1 MKTFRFLITL
11 ALLLF
16 ITSEMQAQV
25 VSNNNED
32 EVNKVDTRFAQ
43 DFVPGQVLVK
53 FKDNSSIQV
62 RRVNGKY
69 RSASI
74 SAVDQLLQSYGVDDM
89 EKLFPEE
96 KVAKPKSQLRKRKA
110 YNGTIVEEK
119 NLDKVYWIKTNVLRP
134 DSTLQLI
141 EQLKA
146 MDDVEYAEPN
156 YYAYI
161 TSEGMPL
168 STCYNS
174 ALSSSSKI
182 GVAKAETEQSVI
194 CSSPEQNPLYS
205 QQWGIKAL
213 NIDQLW
219 DKPIINKKRP
229 VIAILDT
236 GVDINHPDL
245 VDNIWTNPRE
255 AEGETA
261 YDDDNN
267 GIVDDVHGW
276 NFVDNYYD
284 LTDRNS
290 HGTHVA
296 GIAAAADNGVG
307 IIGANPLALIMPV
320 KVMNDRGQGD
330 VATICRGI
338 KYAADNGADVI
349 NMSFGGRGFS
359 NVEKEALDYAYIT
372 SILVAS
378 AGNYGK
384 DIYNEYNPAEPG
396 TLYPAAYYLVLGI
409 QATSSGG
416 GLASFSNYDPDGPIF
431 SEDGA
436 DGRNYEIKAPGAG
449 ILSTVPDGGYKNMSG
464 TSMSSPLFAGAVS
477 ALQMVKEY
485 SSRDVLFGDLIHLK
499 ADFAQIYS
507 DESHR
512 IPKLDVCSID
522 TDDSSGNNNG
532 QIDVGETILFSTI
545 LRNTWADATNIK
557 LNLAVEERYQD
568 FVDVLNPEVDFG
580 WSLSAYARTIGTT
593 PFRVRFSDDIGDG
606 TRIKFL
612 LSASCNENPE
622 PVIQKMY
629 VSVNNKSYLSSLI
642 FNDTTIVAGK
652 TLRIDKQI
660 TFQNGTILT
669 IDPGACIEFID
680 EGRISGCTFNAKGTP
695 DKPIRIKTLDDKQ
708 HSIHSTTSFQ
718 ITTYGVYSN
727 SDSTIFTLD
736 KSPITPYYFSLSREK
751 IIYYNIGESDPQKVF
766 RLDDYINIPDS
777 YDDIRVL
784 LRDPEYIT
792 SAVKNLLK
800 DYDDYCEEHKEG
812 ELSTNARISGNSY
825 SFRIENNSISYC
837 IFEGNITFWGGY
849 DYLNI
854 NDCIYDNINNN
865 PSVRAVRTNIYN
877 SWIGEAPVTF
887 SHSNIINCYFN
898 SPGWYGNQSTC
909 NIFTISPYIF
919 KNGNNDYIDHA
930 KNPSYLGTSREDLVR
945 PHLIETDYGYGFGTI
960 DLSNMPS
967 RPYAEAHG
975 IVWKVVVN
983 GKDAQDEFEDLAPL
997 GVGRHKFEVYF
1008 NRPMNVAVAPK
1019 ISFGVREPYTQHA
1032 VTEDGSWSADS
1043 LIYTAYFT
1051 ITGKTASD
1059 GPNLIYVYGAEDN
1072 EYFEIP
1078 YEKTRFNI
1086 NIQAAGSMA
1095 TGFAGEAGLG
1105 KVTLTWNND
1114 ENDFDDAMGFNLYRY
1129 TMVNDSTASDTLM
1142 VNKEIIDL
1150 ETTEYIDYD
1159 VTPGTTYYYLYKVLS
1174 TDLREYDVSNTV
1186 AVTPLTSTKGDANGS
1201 GDVDVAD
1208 VITTVNYAAGQSP
1221 KPFIFEAAD
1230 MNEDTAIDI
1239 LDVIGIIKTILNPNA
1254 ETKPMIE
1261 ATATYTIEDGV
1272 VYVDSPVALA
1282 GVQVQVATAE
1292 DADISVADD
1301 LKGFEHTA
1309 AWLSDND
1316 YLFLA
1321 YNMNG
1326 KTLAPGKHALLYI
1339 GDSKISQMRLSDAD
1353 GHNVMAIGSEATG
1366 IDRMA
1371 TDVMKVKGIYD
1382 LQGRKISG
1390 NGDMKN
1396 LPKGIYIVNG
1406 QKVVR

>member
-1 MKTFRFLITL
+1 MPHASSIKDTFNQKKLKNNKDMKTFRFLITL

-16 ITSEMQAQV
+16 VLSAMQAQV

-53 FKDNSSIQV
+53 FKDESSIQV

-96 KVAKPKSQLRKRKA
+96 KVAKPKSKLRKRKA

-161 TSEGMPL
+161 TADGISMASNYT
-168 STCYNS
+168 STTTTTPI
-174 ALSSSSKI
+174 K
-182 GVAKAETEQSVI
+182 VAKAETEQSVI

-255 AEGETA
+255 GEGETA

-267 GIVDDVHGW
+267 GFVDDLHGW
-276 NFVDNYYD
+276 NFIDNYFEVP
-284 LTDRNS
+284 DRNS

-330 VATICRGI
+330 IATICRGI

-349 NMSFGGRGFS
+349 NMSFGSRALS
-359 NVEKEALDYAYIT
+359 SSEKGALEYAFLS

-378 AGNYGK
+378 AGNNGSE
-384 DIYNEYNPAEPG
+384 IYDENILWPG
-396 TLYPAAYYLVLGI
+396 TSYPAAYYLVLGI

-416 GLASFSNYDPDGPIF
+416 ELAGFSNYDPDGPIF

-436 DGRNYEIKAPGAG
+436 DGRNYEIKAPGDE
-449 ILSTVPDGGYKNMSG
+449 ILSTIPDGGYKNMNG

-485 SSRDVLFGDLIHLK
+485 SSRDVLFGDLIHLN

-507 DESHR
+507 DDTPR
-512 IPKLDVCSID
+512 MPKIDVCAIEI
-522 TDDSSGNNNG
+522 DDSEGNNDG
-532 QIDVGETILFSTI
+532 QVDVGETISFSPV
-545 LRNTWADATNIK
+545 LRNTWADATDIRLK
-557 LNLAVEERYQD
+557 LTVDEQYQD
-568 FVDVLNPEVDFG
+568 FVEILNPKVDFG
-580 WSLSAYARTIGTT
+580 WSLSAYGSAKAKT
-593 PFRVRFSDDIGDG
+593 PIKVRFADNIGND
-606 TRIKFL
+606 TRIKFSL
-612 LSASCNENPE
+612 EASYNENE
-622 PVIQKMY
+622 ETISKEIY
-629 VSVNNKSYLSSLI
+629 
-642 FNDTTIVAGK
+642 TTIS
-652 TLRIDKQI
+652 
-660 TFQNGTILT
+660 NLT
-669 IDPGACIEFID
+669 K
-680 EGRISGCTFNAKGTP
+680 ISG
-695 DKPIRIKTLDDKQ
+695 IIKKD
-708 HSIHSTTSFQ
+708 
-718 ITTYGVYSN
+718 
-727 SDSTIFTLD
+727 TIFTAD
-736 KSPITPYYFSLSREK
+736 KVWFVNDDLAILKGVTLTIEAGTNVKVGRNKTIKSLGKLKAKGEPAKKIIFEGDVFYIETHNSEDFDSNNSIYENPIDTLYHCSLINMSASATSIIPFMFDCDVNEMVSGSRNNMCFSSSLS
-751 IIYYNIGESDPQKVF
+751 IINKTRYPYAHYYKCNVDETSYYNIVNNGISTSSYFDMMPPITYSDLRCHNYFNNKTYYGRF
-766 RLDDYINIPDS
+766 LAYKTDS
-777 YDDIRVL
+777 
-784 LRDPEYIT
+784 
-792 SAVKNLLK
+792 
-800 DYDDYCEEHKEG
+800 
-812 ELSTNARISGNSY
+812 
-825 SFRIENNSISYC
+825 
-837 IFEGNITFWGGY
+837 
-849 DYLNI
+849 
-854 NDCIYDNINNN
+854 
-865 PSVRAVRTNIYN
+865 PSVD
-877 SWIGEAPVTF
+877 
-887 SHSNIINCYFN
+887 HSDF
-898 SPGWYGNQSTC
+898 
-909 NIFTISPYIF
+909 
-919 KNGNNDYIDHA
+919 
-930 KNPSYLGTSREDLVR
+930 PSYLGTSREDLIR
-945 PHLIETDYGYGFGTI
+945 PYIYEMGNGGGFGTI
-960 DLSNMPS
+960 DLSNMPD

-983 GKDAQDEFEDLAPL
+983 GKDAQDEFEDLTPL

-1051 ITGKTASD
+1051 VTGKTSSD
-1059 GPNLIYVYGAEDN
+1059 GLNRIYVYGAEDN

-1254 ETKPMIE
+1254 EAKPMIE

-1272 VYVDSPVALA
+1272 VYVDTPVALA

-1301 LKGFEHTA
+1301 LKGFEHTG

-1339 GDSKISQMRLSDAD
+1339 GNSKISQMRLSDAD

>member
-1 MKTFRFLITL
+1 MPYASSIKDTFNQKKLKDNKDMKTFRFLITL

-16 ITSEMQAQV
+16 VSSAMQAQV

-96 KVAKPKSQLRKRKA
+96 KVAKPKSKLRKRKA

-161 TSEGMPL
+161 TADGISMASNYT
-168 STCYNS
+168 STTTTTPI
-174 ALSSSSKI
+174 K
-182 GVAKAETEQSVI
+182 VAKAETEQSVI

-330 VATICRGI
+330 IATICRGI

-349 NMSFGGRGFS
+349 NMSFGGGPS
-359 NVEKEALDYAYIT
+359 NFFGETLDYAYIT

-384 DIYNEYNPAEPG
+384 EIYDNSDLTAPG
-396 TLYPAAYYLVLGI
+396 TIYPAAYYLVLGI

-416 GLASFSNYDPDGPIF
+416 GLAGFSNYDPDGPIY
-431 SEDGA
+431 SEDGI
-436 DGRNYEIKAPGAG
+436 DGRNYEIKAPGVS
-449 ILSTVPDGGYKNMSG
+449 ILSTVPDGGYKTMSG

-485 SSRDVLFGDLIHLK
+485 SSRDVLFGDLIHLN

-507 DESHR
+507 DDTPR
-512 IPKLDVCSID
+512 MPKIDVCAIEI
-522 TDDSSGNNNG
+522 DDSEGNNDG
-532 QIDVGETILFSTI
+532 QVDVGETISFSPV
-545 LRNTWADATNIK
+545 LRNTWADATDIRLK
-557 LNLAVEERYQD
+557 LTVDEQYQD
-568 FVDVLNPEVDFG
+568 FVEIINPEVGFG
-580 WSLSAYARTIGTT
+580 WSLSAYGRATAKTPIKVKFADNIGN
-593 PFRVRFSDDIGDG
+593 D
-606 TRIKFL
+606 TRIKFN
-612 LSASCNENPE
+612 LSANYHENEE
-622 PVIQKMY
+622 T
-629 VSVNNKSYLSSLI
+629 VSKDIY
-642 FNDTTIVAGK
+642 TTINNLSKISGFITKDTVFTA
-652 TLRIDKQI
+652 DKVWSI
-660 TFQNGTILT
+660 EGDLAILKGVTLT
-669 IDPGACIEFID
+669 IEPGTQINVNY
-680 EGRISGCTFNAKGTP
+680 GRIQSFGKLIANGMPGKMINFTCKKG
-695 DKPIRIKTLDDKQ
+695 R
-708 HSIHSTTSFQ
+708 F
-718 ITTYGVYSN
+718 
-727 SDSTIFTLD
+727 
-736 KSPITPYYFSLSREK
+736 
-751 IIYYNIGESDPQKVF
+751 
-766 RLDDYINIPDS
+766 
-777 YDDIRVL
+777 L
-784 LRDPEYIT
+784 LLTHDNE
-792 SAVKNLLK
+792 
-800 DYDDYCEEHKEG
+800 DYDEV
-812 ELSTNARISGNSY
+812 TN
-825 SFRIENNSISYC
+825 SFINPMDTISYC
-837 IFEGNITFWGGY
+837 NMWNMYGFYSYGIPPYMYNCITGEIGKGKFNNARMYTYENASYVKHDEILYTNYVNIKMNGRLGSGGNTLIPRYSFLHYCNYFNNIDVYGK
-849 DYLNI
+849 YLN
-854 NDCIYDNINNN
+854 NYSNN
-865 PSVRAVRTNIYN
+865 P
-877 SWIGEAPVTF
+877 F
-887 SHSNIINCYFN
+887 
-898 SPGWYGNQSTC
+898 
-909 NIFTISPYIF
+909 
-919 KNGNNDYIDHA
+919 IDIA
-930 KNPSYLGTSREDLVR
+930 EEPSYLGTTREDLIR
-945 PHLIETDYGYGFGTI
+945 PYIYEMGNPAGFGTV

-1051 ITGKTASD
+1051 VTGKTSSD
-1059 GPNLIYVYGAEDN
+1059 GLNRIYVYGAEDN

-1254 ETKPMIE
+1254 EAKPMIE

>member
-1 MKTFRFLITL
+1 MKTFRFLFTA

-16 ITSEMQAQV
+16 LSPAVHAQV

-53 FKDNSSIQV
+53 FKDESTIQV
-62 RRVNGKY
+62 RRANGKY

-96 KVAKPKSQLRKRKA
+96 KVAKPKSKLRKRKA

-119 NLDKVYWIKTNVLRP
+119 SLDKVYWIKTNVLRP

-161 TSEGMPL
+161 TSDDM
-168 STCYNS
+168 
-174 ALSSSSKI
+174 SSSASYASISSASPTI
-182 GVAKAETEQSVI
+182 GAAKAETEQSVI
-194 CSSPEQNPLYS
+194 CSTPEQNPLYS

-245 VDNIWTNPRE
+245 VDNIWTNTRE

-307 IIGANPLALIMPV
+307 IIGANPLAIIMPV

-330 VATICRGI
+330 VATICRGL

-349 NMSFGGRGFS
+349 NMSFGGELLS
-359 NVEKEALDYAYIT
+359 NAEKDALDYAYIT

-378 AGNYGK
+378 SGNNG
-384 DIYNEYNPAEPG
+384 DDVYNSHYFGG
-396 TLYPAAYYLVLGI
+396 TKYPAAYYLVLGV
-409 QATSSGG
+409 QATTSSGA
-416 GLASFSNYDPDGPIF
+416 LAGFSNYDPDGPIY
-431 SEDGA
+431 SEDGV

-449 ILSTVPDGGYKNMSG
+449 ILSTVPDGGYKKMNG

-485 SSRDVLFGDLIHLK
+485 SSRDVLFGDLIHLN
-499 ADFAQIYS
+499 ADFSQIYS
-507 DESHR
+507 DETPR
-512 IPKLDVCSID
+512 MPKIDVCTINI
-522 TDDSSGNNNG
+522 DDSEGNNDG
-532 QIDVGETILFSTI
+532 QVDVGETISFSPV
-545 LRNTWADATNIK
+545 LRNTWADATEIRLK
-557 LNLAVEERYQD
+557 LTVDEQYQD
-568 FVDVLNPEVDFG
+568 YVEIVNPEVDFG
-580 WSLSAYARTIGTT
+580 WSLSAYGRATAKTPIKVKLADNIGNN
-593 PFRVRFSDDIGDG
+593 
-606 TRIKFL
+606 TRIKFDL
-612 LSASCNENPE
+612 ETSYHENEEIISKEIYTTVSNLAKIGGLISSDTVLTADRNWLITSNIGIAEGVTLSVE
-622 PVIQKMY
+622 PGTEINFNGKGL
-629 VSVNNKSYLSSLI
+629 VNYGILNMHGSPLYP
-642 FNDTTIVAGK
+642 IV
-652 TLRIDKQI
+652 IDKMVD
-660 TFQNGTILT
+660 FN
-669 IDPGACIEFID
+669 PGNYAISFV
-680 EGRISGCTFNAKGTP
+680 RI
-695 DKPIRIKTLDDKQ
+695 
-708 HSIHSTTSFQ
+708 
-718 ITTYGVYSN
+718 
-727 SDSTIFTLD
+727 
-736 KSPITPYYFSLSREK
+736 
-751 IIYYNIGESDPQKVF
+751 
-766 RLDDYINIPDS
+766 
-777 YDDIRVL
+777 
-784 LRDPEYIT
+784 
-792 SAVKNLLK
+792 
-800 DYDDYCEEHKEG
+800 
-812 ELSTNARISGNSY
+812 
-825 SFRIENNSISYC
+825 NNSIFNSGALRGVFRNCLFNNVIIGSMYNVDYELSS
-837 IFEGNITFWGGY
+837 FENSDIVTPYGLFSSSSCNYTNSGNHISSGSKPA
-849 DYLNI
+849 LSSVQI
-854 NDCIYDNINNN
+854 VCKDNIVNFFFNGYSLSSYEYY
-865 PSVRAVRTNIYN
+865 PK
-877 SWIGEAPVTF
+877 
-887 SHSNIINCYFN
+887 II
-898 SPGWYGNQSTC
+898 
-909 NIFTISPYIF
+909 IFDPF
-919 KNGNNDYIDHA
+919 
-930 KNPSYLGTSREDLVR
+930 PYLGTSNKDIARESIGD
-945 PHLIETDYGYGFGTI
+945 INSSYGFGEF

-983 GKDAQDEFEDLAPL
+983 GYDAQDEFEDLAPL

-1032 VTEDGSWSADS
+1032 VSEEGSWSADS

-1051 ITGKTASD
+1051 VTGKTASD
-1059 GPNLIYVYGAEDN
+1059 GLNRIYVYGAEDN

-1142 VNKEIIDL
+1142 MNKEIIDL

-1230 MNEDTAIDI
+1230 MNEDTSIDI

-1254 ETKPMIE
+1254 EAKPMIE

-1272 VYVDSPVALA
+1272 VYVDTPVALA

-1292 DADISVADD
+1292 NADISVADD
-1301 LKGFEHTA
+1301 LKGFEHTS

-1326 KTLAPGKHALLYI
+1326 KTLSPGKHALLYI
-1339 GDSKISQMRLSDAD
+1339 GEGKIAQMRLSDAD